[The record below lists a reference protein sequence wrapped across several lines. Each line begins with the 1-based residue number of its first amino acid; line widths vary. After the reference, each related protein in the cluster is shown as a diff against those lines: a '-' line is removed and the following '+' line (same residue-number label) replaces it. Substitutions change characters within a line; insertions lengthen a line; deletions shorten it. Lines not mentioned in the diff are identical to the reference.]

1 MKHYVLNDDIR
12 NLLMQTILKEED
24 AKKYAE
30 KLAAGDPNDPSEEGR
45 GGDAKEYLKIRAEKE
60 KEAKARK
67 AKEDAKK
74 PKTQKD
80 LGQPTTD
87 PEVMEIRRKKLKHA
101 AEGAVGDDDPTDHMR
116 GRVRNPH
123 TDPEARARMKRT
135 AARFAELESNARD
148 NDFMSDT
155 PEEKEVRAKDAER
168 AARRNR

>member
-1 MKHYVLNDDIR
+1 MKHYVLDDNIR

-30 KLAAGDPNDPSEEGR
+30 RLAAGDPKDKGEEGR
-45 GGDAKEYLKIRAEKE
+45 GGDAKEYLKIRAQKE
-60 KEAKARK
+60 KEAKARD
-67 AKEDAKK
+67 DARK

-87 PEVMEIRRKKLKHA
+87 PEVMAIRRKKLKHA

-123 TDPEARARMKRT
+123 TDPEARATMKRT
-135 AARFAELESNARD
+135 AARFAELESNSRD
-148 NDFMSDT
+148 NDFITDS
-155 PEEKEVRAKDAER
+155 PEEKEVRARDAER
-168 AARRNR
+168 AARRKR